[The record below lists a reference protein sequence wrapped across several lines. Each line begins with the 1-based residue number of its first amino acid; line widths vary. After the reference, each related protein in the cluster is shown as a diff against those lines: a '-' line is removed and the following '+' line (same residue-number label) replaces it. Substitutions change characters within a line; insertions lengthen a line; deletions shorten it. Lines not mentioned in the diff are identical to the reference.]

1 MHIGI
6 IGTGN
11 MGGMLA
17 IAFAKL
23 DGNHVYLFNRTKSK
37 AESLAAEYTRM
48 TVCATPAHLIH
59 KSNIVLLCTKPED
72 GRQIL
77 KHLGGEFTD
86 NQILLASIS
95 SIPLIEIERYTNAKV
110 GKIIPSLTQCVNK
123 GVILLTFGSRFS
135 RQDKT
140 QMESCFAKIAKPV
153 TISESQMRVSA
164 DITSCGPAF
173 LSHIAALWAK
183 AASEYSNVSYEMAES
198 MVTQTLIGFTSMLE
212 QGMTL
217 EDIKNKI
224 MVPGGVTER
233 GMAGIGNT
241 PYRMFKDLHNA
252 THMVTH
258 SQKP

>member
-1 MHIGI
+1 MQIGI

-17 IAFAKL
+17 MAFAKL

-37 AESLAAEYTRM
+37 AESLAAESTHM
-48 TVCATPAHLIH
+48 TVSATATHLIR
-59 KSNIVLLCTKPED
+59 KSDLVLLCTKPED
-72 GRQIL
+72 GRQVL
-77 KHLGGEFTD
+77 KQLGREFTD

-95 SIPLIEIERYTNAKV
+95 SIPLMEIERYTNAKV
-110 GKIIPSLTQCVNK
+110 GKIIPSLAQCVNK

-135 RQDKT
+135 KLDRNQT
-140 QMESCFAKIAKPV
+140 ASWFSQIASPV
-153 TISESQMRVSA
+153 IIKESQIRVSA

-173 LSHIAALWAK
+173 LAHIAESWAK
-183 AASEYSNVSYEMAES
+183 AASEYSNVSPEIAES
-198 MVTQTLIGFTSMLE
+198 MVTQTLIGFTSMLQ

-233 GMAGIGNT
+233 GMSGIGDT
-241 PYRMFKDLHNA
+241 PYHMFKNLHDA
-252 THMVTH
+252 THMVTN